1 MLPDLYTGFSRGR
14 SGGLVFPSL
23 SEFSTVYCDPHIKG
37 FGIVN
42 NAEIGVFLELSC
54 LFNDPADV
62 GNLIFGFSAFSKTSL
77 NPPMLSI
84 FLSCTFVIIDPTM
97 THHYQSRSLY
107 YGSLL
112 ILYTLWVLTY
122 LQWPL
127 SIISYRGVHCFEK
140 TVNIPPSSSL
150 WQPLILFTVS
160 MVLPF
165 SVCEIVEIVL

>member
-1 MLPDLYTGFSRGR
+1 MVWYSYLFEN
-14 SGGLVFPSL
+14 FPQL
-23 SEFSTVYCDPHIKG
+23 FVIHRVKG

-42 NAEIGVFLELSC
+42 KAEIGVFLELSC
-54 LFNDPADV
+54 LFSDPADV
-62 GNLIFGFSAFSKTSL
+62 GNLIFGFSSFSKTSL
-77 NPPMLSI
+77 NLPMLSI
-84 FLSCTFVIIDPTM
+84 FLSCTFVIIEPTM
-97 THHYQSRSLY
+97 THHNQSLIFY

-112 ILYTLWVLTY
+112 ILYTLWVLTH

-140 TVNIPPSSSL
+140 TMSIPPSSSL

-160 MVLPF
+160 MDLPF